1 MRFDIA
7 PTNENVLIVRV
18 REKGRMMAV
27 RRNNNRL
34 GSSVGGGG
42 EVEEGKFVG
51 KEMVVVRVMVWL
63 GRSRHARLLA
73 PPDGTLSD

>member
-34 GSSVGGGG
+34 GSSGVGRD